1 MSGSENEM
9 MKVLLKL
16 QFWAALLLYTG
27 LGLMNRP
34 DEILDTSHDKILH
47 FVGYIL
53 LYLSAKCAY
62 SKKPGHGVLLITLLT
77 YSLCIEIGQH
87 FVPSRTFDIFD
98 LLVNGLGLLVGLA
111 LFLAGKKI
119 LAVTTGRKR
128 AADKPI
134 QRTAPLARDP

>member
-1 MSGSENEM
+1 

-16 QFWAALLLYTG
+16 QFWAAFLLYTA
-27 LGLMNRP
+27 LGLMSRP
-34 DEILDTSHDKILH
+34 DEVIDTSHDKILH

-62 SKKPGHGVLLITLLT
+62 SKRPGHGVILIALFA

-87 FVPSRTFDIFD
+87 FVPPRTFDIFD
-98 LLVNGLGLLVGLA
+98 LLANGSGLLVGLA

-119 LAVTTGRKR
+119 LAVTTGHKR

-134 QRTAPLARDP
+134 QPTASFARDP